1 MKKTVSFDK
10 KIDFP
15 TMIGEITEVSLDH
28 NLKFIN
34 ESSIEGDLLL
44 VGKYKLT
51 EASTLEE
58 DFNYSIPV
66 EISLTESIDLNT
78 SNIEIGDFYYELEND
93 KVMNCHIELLVE
105 GLELLEEVRECD
117 GEIEEKEVEIP
128 VIENLEENN
137 EESLFV
143 NLKDD
148 SDTYGTFIVYMVRQ
162 NESINSI
169 LEKYHT
175 AIEEL
180 QKYNDINNI
189 NIGTKLIIPYSND

>member
-128 VIENLEENN
+128 VIENVEENN